1 LGLTG
6 ILADFNPLA
15 PVVSV
20 PLFRFPIGS
29 WNITVSNHMFM
40 VTVTGVLLLV
50 WLPLAVWQKRLVPS
64 GWPNLVE
71 AVCVYLRE
79 QMARPLLQEHTD
91 RYVGFVWTMFF
102 FILSLNLLAMVPTE
116 KIIYLVTGKEN
127 HFGGPATANIWI
139 TGAMACVTFLVTH
152 ISGIKQQGFLHYFAH
167 FAPPAPWWATPLVY
181 FMEVVSAFVKPFTLA
196 IRLFANIL
204 GGHVLPATLIGL
216 IAIFQSYLVAGS
228 SVTMV
233 VFLAFLDL
241 LIAFIQAY
249 IFAFLTVVY
258 IGAALNPEH

>member
-1 LGLTG
+1 VGLTG

-20 PLFRFPIGS
+20 PLFHFSIGS
-29 WNITVSNHMFM
+29 WNIAVSNHMFM
-40 VTVTGVLLLV
+40 VTVTAILLILFV
-50 WLPLAVWQKRLVPS
+50 PHAVRRVKLVPAGS
-64 GWPNLVE
+64 QNLVE
-71 AVCVYLRE
+71 AICVYLRE
-79 QMARPLLQEHTD
+79 QMARPLLHEYTD

-102 FILSLNLLAMVPTE
+102 FILSLNLLAMIPTE
-116 KIIYLVTGKEN
+116 KIIYLLTGTEN

-139 TGAMACVTFLVTH
+139 TGAMACVTFVVTH

-167 FAPPAPWWATPLVY
+167 FAPAAPWWAMPLVY

-204 GGHVLPATLIGL
+204 GGHVLPATLLGL

-228 SVTMV
+228 SVIMV
-233 VFLAFLDL
+233 VGLAFLDL

-258 IGAALNPEH
+258 IGTAVNPEH